1 MKHIN
6 KGKEPASLLSY
17 RKQPQATYEDY
28 REKDELRESLLKEQG
43 YICCYCMERI
53 TKDNM
58 KIEHW
63 RPQTPYPQLQLD
75 YQNLLAACNG
85 NEGKPP
91 ELQHCDT
98 KKGDKE
104 IIISPTDSHKNC
116 EQYLKYSSN
125 GRIYSEN
132 LDIDKDLNE
141 TLNLNLPTLVK
152 NRNQAF
158 KAVIQQ
164 LTSIRGK
171 DAAWSVQ
178 EVKRKIQVY
187 ENGIDGKYESYCQMI
202 VYFLKKRFR
211 KELGLS

>member
-6 KGKEPASLLSY
+6 KGLEPTSLRNY
-17 RKQPQATYEDY
+17 RKQPLATYADY
-28 REKDELRESLLKEQG
+28 RDKDELRESLLTEQG

-63 RPQTPYPQLQLD
+63 RPQTPYPHLQLD
-75 YQNLLAACNG
+75 YQNLLAACMG
-85 NEGKPP
+85 NEGKSPD
-91 ELQHCDT
+91 LQHCDT

-104 IIISPTDSHKNC
+104 LSFSPTDNNC

-125 GRIYSEN
+125 GRIYSED

-141 TLNLNLPTLVK
+141 TLNLNLQTLMN
-152 NRNQAF
+152 NRHQVF

-164 LTSIRGK
+164 LTNVRGK
-171 DAAWSVQ
+171 KAAWSVQ
-178 EVKRKIQVY
+178 DVKRKLQIY
-187 ENGIDGKYESYCQMI
+187 KNRSNGKYEPYCQVV
-202 VYFLKKRFR
+202 VYFLKKRF
-211 KELGLS
+211 KQELGLS